1 MRKILLVNVD
11 STIPNLALE
20 KLRVYYERKGDK
32 VTKVKDE
39 SARILPFIDG
49 YNKIYVSCVFDYNKH
64 FCKKWEGI
72 ANIGGSG
79 YSLKKCLPV
88 KIEQI
93 KPKINFGFTTR
104 GCIRNCYFCIVPEK
118 EGGIHVVGDI
128 YDLWDGEGKDITLL
142 DNNILAAPEH
152 FFKISKQLKK
162 ENLRVDFNQGLD
174 HRLLTN
180 RICKELFSLTFS
192 FPGKMRFAF
201 DHISY
206 EKSVKRALEMLLK
219 YGLRVGCMKWR
230 TRWYVYIGVSD
241 TIDTVMR
248 RINILRDAEQLV
260 FVMRDRKVQDNP
272 EFAEIYSWGCNVW
285 AYTTVPFSEYTKNKN
300 QFVKDN
306 RPILFENK
314 RSKK

>member
-49 YNKIYVSCVFDYNKH
+49 YDKIYVSCVFDYNKH

-79 YSLKKCLPV
+79 YSLKKCLPD

-93 KPKINFGFTTR
+93 KPKMNFGFTTR

-118 EGGIHVVGDI
+118 EGKIHVVGDI
-128 YDLWDGEGKDITLL
+128 YDLWDGKSKTIIIM
-142 DNNILAAPEH
+142 DNNILAAPKH
-152 FFKISKQLKK
+152 FFKIAEQLKK
-162 ENLRVDFNQGLD
+162 EKLVVDFNQGLD
-174 HRLLTN
+174 HRLLTDK
-180 RICKELFSLTFS
+180 ICQELLSLRLITRYTANY
-192 FPGKMRFAF
+192 RFAF
-201 DHISY
+201 DDILY
-206 EKSVKRALEMLLK
+206 KKSVLKALGMLKRHGLK
-219 YGLRVGCMKWR
+219 DWGS
-230 TRWYVYIGVSD
+230 RWYVYVGTYD
-241 TIDTVMR
+241 TKETVLK
-248 RINILRDAEQLV
+248 RINILRDAKQLV

-272 EFAEIYSWGCNVW
+272 EFARIYSWSSNVRG
-285 AYTTVPFSEYTKNKN
+285 YITVPYFEYSKIKN
-300 QFVKDN
+300 VEDN
-306 RPILFENK
+306 RQTLFENK